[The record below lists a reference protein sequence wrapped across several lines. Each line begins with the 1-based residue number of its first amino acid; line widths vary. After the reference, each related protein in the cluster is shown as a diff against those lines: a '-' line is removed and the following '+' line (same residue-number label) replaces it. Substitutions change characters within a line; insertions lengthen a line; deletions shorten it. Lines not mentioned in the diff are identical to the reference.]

1 MTEWKAAGRAPRDVD
16 DALWKRFKAA
26 QDVFFGRV
34 TPSRRNATRSS
45 ANADAKTKLLDEAE
59 RTIDLTADLT
69 GARAAFPLAAR
80 EVG

>member
-1 MTEWKAAGRAPRDVD
+1 MEGRWSSARDVD

-26 QDVFFGRV
+26 QDVFFGA
-34 TPSRRNATRSS
+34 RNAESSQRDEEFS

-59 RTIDLTADLT
+59 RTIDPAADLT
-69 GARAAFPLAAR
+69 GARGVPLAAR